1 MLLGDIGGTCS
12 TAQWRLLP
20 DLSPDGLMEFLDRGR
35 FHPVLEGQYWDP
47 RGDVESCIALA

>member
-20 DLSPDGLMEFLDRGR
+20 ELAPHGLMEFLDWVR
-35 FHPVLEGQYWDP
+35 FHPVLEGQDGT
-47 RGDVESCIALA
+47 RGDIQ